1 MELKE
6 KIYLES
12 LGCPKNLVDS
22 EVIAGCL
29 RKSGYTFTTSKEEAA
44 IIIVNTCAFIK
55 DATQEAIDTILKLA
69 TLKKDGVCRKLVV
82 AGCLPQR
89 YGKQLIKQLKDVDL
103 FVGVGEFPKI
113 GELLQEE
120 RVEHSPPAL
129 HIRAPTFLLAHNTP
143 RIIST
148 PNHTTYVKISEGC
161 SHHCSFCTIPTIK
174 GLYQSRPPE
183 SIITEVK
190 NLAEKGTKEINLIAQ
205 DTTFYGKDLTSKKD
219 LAYLLKQLSK
229 IESIEWIR
237 MLYCH
242 PDHFSHDLI
251 NTIKEEEKICNYIDL
266 PLQHISDDIL
276 KRMGR
281 SKDSK
286 KIRKLI
292 KEIRENIPNLWIRTT
307 FMVGFPGE
315 TEKDFNILMDFARE
329 VEFEHLGAFR
339 YSDEEGTKA
348 YRLKGKVP
356 DHETE
361 ERYHTLMSLQSNI
374 SLKKNRRLIGSL
386 QRVLIEGFNEDNDM
400 LLGRTFFQA
409 PDIDGIVYITE
420 GDAGIGEMV
429 EVKITD
435 ASEYDLFGEI
445 LRV

>member
-55 DATQEAIDTILKLA
+55 DATQEAIDTIFKLA

-89 YGKQLIKQLKDVDL
+89 YGKQLIKKLKDVDL

-113 GELLQEE
+113 GEFLKEE

-129 HIRAPTFLLAHNTP
+129 HIRAPTFLLDHNTP
-143 RIIST
+143 RILST
-148 PNHTTYVKISEGC
+148 PNHTAYVKIAEGC
-161 SHHCSFCTIPTIK
+161 SHRCSFCTIPTIK
-174 GLYQSRPPE
+174 GPYQSRSPE

-205 DTTFYGKDLTSKKD
+205 DTTFYGKDLTNKKD
-219 LAYLLKQLSK
+219 LAYLLKQLAK

-242 PDHFSHDLI
+242 PDHFSHNLI

-281 SKDSK
+281 SKDST
-286 KIRKLI
+286 KIRKLT
-292 KEIRENIPNLWIRTT
+292 KEIRENIHNLWIRTT

-356 DHETE
+356 AHVIE
-361 ERYHTLMSLQSNI
+361 ERYHTLMSTQSHI

-386 QRVLIEGFNEDNDM
+386 QRVLIESFNEENDM

-420 GDAGIGEMV
+420 GEAAIGDMV